1 VRGLTDK
8 VAIVTGGGQGIG
20 RALSLRLAQEG
31 CKVAI
36 FDLKLEAGKE
46 TERLAGDAVVKTYEV
61 DVGDY
66 GAVKSAVESV
76 ESELG
81 PIWALV
87 NNAGWD
93 RPTPF
98 LATDQ
103 ALWDKIIRIN
113 LYGPLNTHHVVAPLM
128 AGRRAGRIINIASD
142 AARVGTSNEAVYSAC
157 KGGLISFTKSIAREL
172 ASKGVLLNAV
182 CPGPTNTPMMAAVLG
197 EGEQAVKWK
206 DAMVRGIPLKRMGE
220 PEDYAG
226 IVAFLAEVARPSQIG
241 INPFLRGFF
250 FTGMRAHL
258 VEDVLDVGP
267 AQPQVSAPIDAGATR
282 IFSLA
287 EMQAPQA
294 PVPQS
299 RRGGTRKVPQWVFL
313 PHLFSKILLADKS
326 ALEASRSSVRTSYLK
341 RTLLA
346 VSCAIV
352 LIFLAGELVLSR
364 IAYHLKLRDHP
375 Y

>member
-1 VRGLTDK
+1 MRGLKDK

-31 CKVAI
+31 CRVAI
-36 FDLKLEAGKE
+36 FDLKPEAGAE
-46 TERLAGDAVVKTYEV
+46 TAKLAEAGATIKTYAL

-66 GAVKSAVESV
+66 AAVKDAVGKV
-76 ESELG
+76 EAELG

-93 RPTPF
+93 KPMPF

-113 LYGPLNTHHVVAPLM
+113 MLGPLNTHHIVAPLM
-128 AGRRAGRIINIASD
+128 VERRAGRIINIASD

-157 KGGLISFTKSIAREL
+157 KGGLISFTKSVAREL

-226 IVAFLAEVARPSQIG
+226 IVAFLAS
-241 INPFLRGFF
+241 
-250 FTGMRAHL
+250 
-258 VEDVLDVGP
+258 D
-267 AQPQVSAPIDAGATR
+267 DAGFMTGQTISVA
-282 IFSLA
+282 
-287 EMQAPQA
+287 
-294 PVPQS
+294 
-299 RRGGTRKVPQWVFL
+299 GGMNM
-313 PHLFSKILLADKS
+313 I
-326 ALEASRSSVRTSYLK
+326 
-341 RTLLA
+341 
-346 VSCAIV
+346 
-352 LIFLAGELVLSR
+352 
-364 IAYHLKLRDHP
+364 
-375 Y
+375 

>member
-1 VRGLTDK
+1 MRGLKDK

-36 FDLKLEAGKE
+36 FDLKPEAGAE
-46 TERLAGDAVVKTYEV
+46 TAKLAGAGTTIKTYEL

-66 GAVKSAVESV
+66 AAVKDAVGKV
-76 ESELG
+76 EAELG

-93 RPTPF
+93 KPMPF

-113 LYGPLNTHHVVAPLM
+113 MLGPLNTHHVVAPLM
-128 AGRRAGRIINIASD
+128 VERRAGRIINIASD

-157 KGGLISFTKSIAREL
+157 KGGLISFTKSVAREL

-226 IVAFLAEVARPSQIG
+226 IVAFLAS
-241 INPFLRGFF
+241 
-250 FTGMRAHL
+250 
-258 VEDVLDVGP
+258 D
-267 AQPQVSAPIDAGATR
+267 DAGFMTGQTISVA
-282 IFSLA
+282 
-287 EMQAPQA
+287 
-294 PVPQS
+294 
-299 RRGGTRKVPQWVFL
+299 GGMNM
-313 PHLFSKILLADKS
+313 I
-326 ALEASRSSVRTSYLK
+326 
-341 RTLLA
+341 
-346 VSCAIV
+346 
-352 LIFLAGELVLSR
+352 
-364 IAYHLKLRDHP
+364 
-375 Y
+375 